1 MYFLKENC
9 QIEHSGVTF
18 CIPKD
23 YYFNPEEPH
32 YFCCMPRGKG
42 FKVYYELC
50 YEEIRAKQSIKNYQQ
65 ETDETSAPIKK
76 IEHNGLK
83 GYCSTFSDVEDEV
96 FMAVFSIVDR
106 AEGYNRFKFS
116 VSTPSFDFEEIKA
129 SPAFQKLWDG
139 IGKTTRKQKQ
149 ITNRES

>member
-1 MYFLKENC
+1 MSFAMRRSARN
-9 QIEHSGVTF
+9 
-18 CIPKD
+18 
-23 YYFNPEEPH
+23 N
-32 YFCCMPRGKG
+32 
-42 FKVYYELC
+42 
-50 YEEIRAKQSIKNYQQ
+50 QSKTISKRH
-65 ETDETSAPIKK
+65 TKPAHRSKK

-116 VSTPSFDFEEIKA
+116 VSTPSFDFEKIKA